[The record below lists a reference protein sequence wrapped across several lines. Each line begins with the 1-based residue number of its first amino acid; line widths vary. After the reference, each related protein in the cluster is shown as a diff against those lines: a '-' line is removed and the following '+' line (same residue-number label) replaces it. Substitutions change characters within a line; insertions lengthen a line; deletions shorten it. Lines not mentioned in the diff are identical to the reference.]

1 MFKANCSPCALG
13 KDSCGP
19 PGVDSKIEESSDI
32 PILEDTSSSPT
43 DCPQL
48 CWLVATDIENIE
60 KYVDES
66 GVFVVCVCLPCT
78 VIVVVVVVI
87 VHALLVKAHV
97 LMQST
102 QLCIFSVAVKLQ

>member
-1 MFKANCSPCALG
+1 MGNWRPVLVFCHSLSLCFDEYCGYTCKTFYLMCTQG

-19 PGVDSKIEESSDI
+19 PGVDTKIEESSDI

-60 KYVDES
+60 K
-66 GVFVVCVCLPCT
+66 
-78 VIVVVVVVI
+78 
-87 VHALLVKAHV
+87 
-97 LMQST
+97 
-102 QLCIFSVAVKLQ
+102 